1 MCVCCVV
8 LCVCVLLFD
17 VVSHS
22 LSSARMSFHPMP
34 VRVCLCACVRLLRAA
49 AQLPATVTTAFVKRP
64 LHASEALARGIL
76 DGTALPAATADVGDI
91 EAAAVAVDVKQQVG
105 LLVLL
110 LLCFC
115 VCVCMFGCVCMCVW
129 VCECCGGC
137 GWM

>member
-1 MCVCCVV
+1 MCCVV

-115 VCVCMFGCVCMCVW
+115 VCVYVW
-129 VCECCGGC
+129 VRVYVCLGV
-137 GWM
+137 